1 MNKEELKSLLE
12 KFDAGHCTAEEV
24 GMLESWYLQWRTD
37 EEIDL
42 ADAEAE
48 QRIDHIW
55 SRLDEEPKVQKTPLR
70 LWPRF
75 AAAAVILITLS
86 SGLFFYLHRGGST
99 PAMIAKQDVPAGGN
113 KAYLTLADG
122 KRIVLNNAANGQ
134 LAKETGVAI
143 SKSAEGQLVYTLSD
157 QSIARN
163 AKPIYNKIETPKGG
177 QYQIVL
183 PDGTKVWLNSASS
196 LRFPATFTNVKTREV
211 ELSGEAYF
219 EVAHNKKL
227 PFIVKT
233 ARQELSVLGTHFNLS
248 SYADEEV
255 TKTTLLQG
263 AVLIHRLGDI
273 VNPVEGKDFA
283 VLKPGQQATLR
294 KTIQTGPADI
304 EMATA
309 WKEGN
314 FLFNALDLK
323 SILRQLSRWYDVEV
337 DYSHVPENRFFTGF
351 ISRSVNLSKV
361 LEMLEKTGG
370 MEFEIDHKTIKVIN
384 LKH

>member
-55 SRLDEEPKVQKTPLR
+55 SRLDEEAEVQKLPLR

-75 AAAAVILITLS
+75 AAAAVLLIALS
-86 SGLFFYLHRGGST
+86 SGLFFYFNPGGST
-99 PAMIAKQDVPAGGN
+99 PARIAKQDVPAGGN

-143 SKSAEGQLVYTLSD
+143 SKSADGRLVYTLSD

-163 AKPIYNKIETPKGG
+163 AEPIYNKIETPKGG

-248 SYADEEV
+248 SYADEDV
-255 TKTTLLQG
+255 TKTTLLEG
-263 AVLIHRLGDI
+263 AVLIHRLGNI
-273 VNPVEGKDFA
+273 VKPVEGTDFV
-283 VLKPGQQATLR
+283 VLKPGQQANLR
-294 KTIQTGPADI
+294 NTIQTGPADI

-314 FLFNALDLK
+314 FFFNALDLK
-323 SILRQLSRWYDVEV
+323 SILKQLSRWYNVEV
-337 DYSHVPENRFFTGF
+337 DYSHVPENRFFTVF

-361 LEMLEKTGG
+361 LEMFEKTGG
-370 MEFEIDHKTIKVIN
+370 IQFEIDHKTIKVIN

>member
-24 GMLESWYLQWRTD
+24 GMLENWYLQWRTD

>member
-219 EVAHNKKL
+219 E
-227 PFIVKT
+227 FS
-233 ARQELSVLGTHFNLS
+233 Q
-248 SYADEEV
+248 
-255 TKTTLLQG
+255 KTT
-263 AVLIHRLGDI
+263 
-273 VNPVEGKDFA
+273 F
-283 VLKPGQQATLR
+283 
-294 KTIQTGPADI
+294 
-304 EMATA
+304 
-309 WKEGN
+309 
-314 FLFNALDLK
+314 
-323 SILRQLSRWYDVEV
+323 YC
-337 DYSHVPENRFFTGF
+337 
-351 ISRSVNLSKV
+351 
-361 LEMLEKTGG
+361 
-370 MEFEIDHKTIKVIN
+370 
-384 LKH
+384 